1 MKTAI
6 QRQYESL
13 IVRLALTLYIW
24 RAMLLITLLC
34 VKKKKVMV
42 DPWQILPLGCEM
54 LVLSRVLGH
63 NNEVGWSL
71 PFLIT

>member
-34 VKKKKVMV
+34 VKKKKGNGRPMA
-42 DPWQILPLGCEM
+42 DTAIGM
-54 LVLSRVLGH
+54 
-63 NNEVGWSL
+63 
-71 PFLIT
+71 

>member
-34 VKKKKVMV
+34 VKKKGNGRPMA
-42 DPWQILPLGCEM
+42 DTAIGM
-54 LVLSRVLGH
+54 
-63 NNEVGWSL
+63 
-71 PFLIT
+71 